1 VKLIGQSLLAEILPV
16 WSVAQPQT
24 ASAAP
29 TTSHRAFP
37 VDNTDMAHLRIDPS
51 RIRASTRNL
60 GALKH
65 CRVKSPVKATKIF
78 PNFVPRSLGHR

>member
-1 VKLIGQSLLAEILPV
+1 MQRQFSAVDTPPGRDTSQDNVKLIGQSPLCEILPV

-60 GALKH
+60 GALQT
-65 CRVKSPVKATKIF
+65 AA
-78 PNFVPRSLGHR
+78 